1 MSSFSLAQAM
11 VLRGPQLTQMQNMQ
25 IVCDKK
31 KLESVAKP
39 PPALRPK
46 SRWKMPFFLFLFLYT
61 YLVFGKGCLK

>member
-39 PPALRPK
+39 PPSTPSKEPMKNAIF
-46 SRWKMPFFLFLFLYT
+46 PFPLSLYIFS
-61 YLVFGKGCLK
+61 LW